1 MGSVWPNAQ
10 QFKGDQL
17 IGSKNALAIGSGH
30 VRHLVDQGTGQF
42 GTTLLNGFNLLSS
55 ETAARINVLS
65 DLLALCGDPTK
76 ERGCTQLFQLT
87 EVVNSLDKM
96 TNIAKLPWKN
106 KNKLYQLFDKN
117 YPPQ

>member
-1 MGSVWPNAQ
+1 MGFVWPNAQ

-87 EVVNSLDKM
+87 EATNSLDAM